1 MPARKP
7 ASLIVRHDTAADR
20 AERNAQESAMDPGGA
35 LPMNAPARLQ
45 GHPVAGAAWRRL
57 MRLYGEL
64 EAQVVTRLDADLLVD
79 YCMLIEQ
86 IAELDKMRR
95 STYAMWER
103 VSGNMDSANLEVA
116 LQAAALAEDLLE
128 SLVKI
133 DARADRKRALA
144 TQMRQSLYLTPR
156 ARAGV
161 APKQKEKEEAPDELE
176 MLLGEVASYV
186 NNGGQGEQ

>member
-1 MPARKP
+1 
-7 ASLIVRHDTAADR
+7 
-20 AERNAQESAMDPGGA
+20 
-35 LPMNAPARLQ
+35 
-45 GHPVAGAAWRRL
+45 
-57 MRLYGEL
+57 
-64 EAQVVTRLDADLLVD
+64 VVTRLDADLLVD

-95 STYAMWER
+95 STYTMWER
-103 VSGNMDSANLEVA
+103 VSGDMDAASIEVA
-116 LQAAALAEDLLE
+116 LQATALADDLLE

-161 APKQKEKEEAPDELE
+161 APKQKEKEEQPDELDAI
-176 MLLGEVASYV
+176 LNDVTTFV
-186 NNGGQGEQ
+186 NSGGSNEQ

>member
-1 MPARKP
+1 
-7 ASLIVRHDTAADR
+7 
-20 AERNAQESAMDPGGA
+20 
-35 LPMNAPARLQ
+35 
-45 GHPVAGAAWRRL
+45 

-86 IAELDKMRR
+86 VAELDKMRR

-103 VSGNMDSANLEVA
+103 VSGDMNAANLEVA

-133 DARADRKRALA
+133 DGRADRKRALA
-144 TQMRQSLYLTPR
+144 LQMRQSLYLTPR

-161 APKQKEKEEAPDELE
+161 APKQKDKEEQPDELDAI
-176 MLLGEVASYV
+176 LNDVATYV
-186 NNGGQGEQ
+186 NSGGSDGQ